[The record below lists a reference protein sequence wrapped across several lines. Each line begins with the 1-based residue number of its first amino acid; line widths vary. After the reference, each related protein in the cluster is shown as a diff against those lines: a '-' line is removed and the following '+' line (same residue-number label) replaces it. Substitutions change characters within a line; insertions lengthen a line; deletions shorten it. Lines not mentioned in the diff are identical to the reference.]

1 MPRSRSAGK
10 LSRFSSDASRSAT
23 ACLALPNRSG
33 GSAFGQAAASAKAST
48 SRFWTSAGGG
58 LGTLEHAAPERKMP
72 RSATDRGTMIV
83 LLPEGLG
90 CTYNP
95 GVQRWMPSAAG
106 GCAGSGPG
114 PRCRYRPFAFSQAR
128 LYSASSRQPLSMVS
142 ECPRPGNSL
151 NSVTAGECRYALS
164 ALFTSTGGTVLSFSP
179 ETSSSGPRVPFDT
192 LILVAEFG
200 LKVAV
205 AAWNS
210 GRPGAGIAY
219 LA

>member
-83 LLPEGLG
+83 LLPGGFG

-106 GCAGSGPG
+106 GCAGSRPGPG
-114 PRCRYRPFAFSQAR
+114 CRYRPFAFSQAR
-128 LYSASSRQPLSMVS
+128 LYSAR
-142 ECPRPGNSL
+142 
-151 NSVTAGECRYALS
+151 AGECRYALS

-179 ETSSSGPRVPFDT
+179 ETSSSGPRVAFAT
-192 LILVAEFG
+192 LTLVAEFG